1 MLFFQVTVVHVRVRV
16 GMMGEEGE
24 GGCDGRRVRVCVDP

>member
-1 MLFFQVTVVHVRVRV
+1 MLFFQVAVVHVRVRV

-24 GGCDGRRVRVCVDP
+24 GGCDGRVRVCVMGV